1 MRFNDGYPITVE
13 AEQQRL
19 DKKRLTYVDGSTLN
33 LIPGGDNNPI
43 DPQNPD
49 QYYDFSQFTYPYI
62 IDANGDQVLTGVDDC
77 PASPCVVP
85 AGNLGRNT
93 LRVPG
98 VATFDFSLMKNIPI
112 SQWGEGAR
120 LQFRAEFF
128 NIFNRT
134 NFDSPENELF
144 DRRAGNKKS
153 FEPVPDSDAG
163 IIEETATTSRQIQF
177 ALKLEF

>member
-1 MRFNDGYPITVE
+1 ME
-13 AEQQRL
+13 
-19 DKKRLTYVDGSTLN
+19 
-33 LIPGGDNNPI
+33 
-43 DPQNPD
+43 
-49 QYYDFSQFTYPYI
+49 
-62 IDANGDQVLTGVDDC
+62 TGLSRC

-112 SQWGEGAR
+112 SQWGEGTR

-128 NIFNRT
+128 NLFNRT
-134 NFDSPENELF
+134 NFDSPENRLF
-144 DRRAGNKKS
+144 DRRAGNRTS
-153 FEPVPDSDAG
+153 FEPVPDSSAG
-163 IIEETATTSRQIQF
+163 IIDETATTSRQIQF